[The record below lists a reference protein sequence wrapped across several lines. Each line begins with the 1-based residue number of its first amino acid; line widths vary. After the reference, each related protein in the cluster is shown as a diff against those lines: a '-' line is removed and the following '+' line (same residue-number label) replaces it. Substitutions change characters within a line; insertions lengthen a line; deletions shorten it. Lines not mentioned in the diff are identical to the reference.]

1 MEEEKYYLEIKNVIE
16 NYEVN
21 NRIRTL
27 QDNSEKLKTNWQIGK
42 LLVEVQGRIKTPKYG
57 DNLIKKWSVKLTE
70 LYGKN
75 YSIRNLFNMRK
86 VYQLFPKVQTL
97 SALCVPCMAYN

>member
-57 DNLIKKWSVKLTE
+57 
-70 LYGKN
+70 
-75 YSIRNLFNMRK
+75 
-86 VYQLFPKVQTL
+86 
-97 SALCVPCMAYN
+97 